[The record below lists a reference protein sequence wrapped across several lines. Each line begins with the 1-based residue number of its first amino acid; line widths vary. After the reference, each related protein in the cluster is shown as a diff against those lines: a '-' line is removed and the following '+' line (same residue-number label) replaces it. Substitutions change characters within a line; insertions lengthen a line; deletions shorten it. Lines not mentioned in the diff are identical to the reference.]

1 MRFKVFFT
9 VGTAPDT
16 GQLSLIIDTAYLSRR
31 DSAEAMLLG
40 VESLLV
46 RSLTEAV
53 PCP

>member
-1 MRFKVFFT
+1 VRFKVFFT

-16 GQLSLIIDTAYLSRR
+16 GQLSLIIDTAYLSRET
-31 DSAEAMLLG
+31 AQEMLLG

-53 PCP
+53 ACP